1 LRVSYDNQWLFS
13 CGQDGMFGIFQIID
27 KDPVKKDQSIAQII

>member
-1 LRVSYDNQWLFS
+1 
-13 CGQDGMFGIFQIID
+13 MFGIFQIID